1 MREPFLVHFKVGI
14 SFREKLGVSKLGVP
28 KLGFQVRGVSDL
40 EKLVLLGLHTQPTSA
55 VVEIDAL
62 VDVVAWAEEVVK
74 DSLSDIVI
82 LKMNRLATLK
92 CLSLAILM
100 LAGATSLERRR
111 PHAGGSDKEK
121 KGWEHLNAGYQI
133 AMY

>member
-14 SFREKLGVSKLGVP
+14 SFREKLGVSRLGS
-28 KLGFQVRGVSDL
+28 QVRGVSDL

-74 DSLSDIVI
+74 DSLSDIVKFEDEQVGHPEV
-82 LKMNRLATLK
+82 LVL
-92 CLSLAILM
+92 
-100 LAGATSLERRR
+100 G
-111 PHAGGSDKEK
+111 D
-121 KGWEHLNAGYQI
+121 LNAGGTYFSGKEATSCRWI
-133 AMY
+133 